1 MWSSPLSAIRRPF
14 LTVPEAIETLATA
27 RRLAREGVDT
37 HDLQLAAQEF
47 IDEEAERLRRVRAK
61 PRVNANMIVFAL
73 VPACILL
80 VGWIDQVPL

>member
-1 MWSSPLSAIRRPF
+1 MSAIRRPF

-61 PRVNANMIVFAL
+61 PPDRVVASRLFGE
-73 VPACILL
+73 ACRYA
-80 VGWIDQVPL
+80 DM